1 MKIKKGN
8 LNFDQSGRAY
18 PDEPQIKD
26 NWNCIWE
33 HEGKHYILV
42 GDNEHKEWDEV
53 NIYNQIIDE
62 VYGKYSDSHWSPPE
76 NPNGPLLSG
85 KLWSLKPM
93 EHSKESF
100 IQSCKTDEE
109 FSEKWGLKIEE
120 RELSLEERSVIAG
133 SNHNEVSQNIKMF
146 TGIDEDDTL
155 HKHLDGINIPTK
167 LITVTYNNEKIEIYE

>member
-120 RELSLEERSVIAG
+120 RELSEKERIKLAG
-133 SNHNEVSQNIKMF
+133 YEDVGGIGQNIIRETVDMDN
-146 TGIDEDDTL
+146 T
-155 HKHLDGINIPTK
+155 IPRRA
-167 LITVTYNNEKIEIYE
+167 ITVTYNNETIEVYE